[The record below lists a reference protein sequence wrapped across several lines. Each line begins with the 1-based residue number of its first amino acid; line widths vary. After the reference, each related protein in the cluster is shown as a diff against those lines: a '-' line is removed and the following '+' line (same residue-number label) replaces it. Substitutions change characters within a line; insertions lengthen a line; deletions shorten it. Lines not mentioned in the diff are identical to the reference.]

1 MRKQVWILTQ
11 KIVQSELTGSEC
23 SDSQEEALCSRSDVV
38 LFPFER
44 KKAASVLKADV
55 RLLRGV
61 RFD

>member
-1 MRKQVWILTQ
+1 VEKQVWTLTQ
-11 KIVQSELTGSEC
+11 KIVQSELTGSEH

-38 LFPFER
+38 LFPFEG
-44 KKAASVLKADV
+44 KKAAAVLEADV